1 MAPDRRHRG
10 GDETSHGRG
19 ARAMKLAKVLI
30 LSLIGAAI
38 SASAAAQ
45 APMQI
50 SPPAARPPANI
61 PKPAQKTKAAKRP
74 VLKKSIEPAL
84 AAPAKQIP
92 APSAPTAF
100 APDHPP
106 IAPFAAPDKPAPPSN
121 TKTTALQPQ
130 ASVAEQG
137 DVAYGAYQRGYYLEA
152 FKEATRRAG
161 EGDPV
166 AMTLL
171 GDLYSN
177 GYGIPKDDKKA
188 LAWFSLAADRGDKQA
203 IFSLAMAKFAGRGT
217 AQDLPEAA
225 ALLEK
230 AAKLGHVAAAYN
242 LALLY
247 LEGRQVRQD

>member
-50 SPPAARPPANI
+50 SPSVARPPANI
-61 PKPAQKTKAAKRP
+61 PSKPAQKPKAAKRP
-74 VLKKSIEPAL
+74 ALKKSIEPAL
-84 AAPAKQIP
+84 ALPARQIP

-106 IAPFAAPDKPAPPSN
+106 IAPFAAPDKPAAPSN
-121 TKTTALQPQ
+121 TKTTALQP
-130 ASVAEQG
+130 ATMAEQG

-166 AMTLL
+166 
-171 GDLYSN
+171 
-177 GYGIPKDDKKA
+177 
-188 LAWFSLAADRGDKQA
+188 
-203 IFSLAMAKFAGRGT
+203 
-217 AQDLPEAA
+217 
-225 ALLEK
+225 
-230 AAKLGHVAAAYN
+230 
-242 LALLY
+242 
-247 LEGRQVRQD
+247 

>member
-50 SPPAARPPANI
+50 SP
-61 PKPAQKTKAAKRP
+61 
-74 VLKKSIEPAL
+74 
-84 AAPAKQIP
+84 
-92 APSAPTAF
+92 
-100 APDHPP
+100 
-106 IAPFAAPDKPAPPSN
+106 FAAPDKPAAPSN
-121 TKTTALQPQ
+121 TKTTALQP
-130 ASVAEQG
+130 ATMAEQG

-177 GYGIPKDDKKA
+177 GYGIAKDDKKA

-203 IFSLAMAKFAGRGT
+203 IFSLAMARFAGRGG
-217 AQDLPEAA
+217 AQDLAEPA

-230 AAKLGHVAAAYN
+230 
-242 LALLY
+242 
-247 LEGRQVRQD
+247 